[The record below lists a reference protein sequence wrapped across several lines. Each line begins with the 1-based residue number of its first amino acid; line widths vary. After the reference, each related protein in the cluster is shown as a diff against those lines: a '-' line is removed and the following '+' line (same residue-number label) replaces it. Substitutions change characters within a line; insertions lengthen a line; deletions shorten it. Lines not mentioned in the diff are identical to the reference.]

1 MGQSELLSSIH
12 EIVGTRPVFVCY
24 DMDFFDPSVAPG
36 VQTPTP
42 GGALAAEGLALMRG
56 LNGLNVVALDINT
69 VTPMHDS
76 AGVTATLAASVAA
89 EMLALL

>member
-1 MGQSELLSSIH
+1 
-12 EIVGTRPVFVCY
+12 
-24 DMDFFDPSVAPG
+24 
-36 VQTPTP
+36 
-42 GGALAAEGLALMRG
+42 
-56 LNGLNVVALDINT
+56 LDINT